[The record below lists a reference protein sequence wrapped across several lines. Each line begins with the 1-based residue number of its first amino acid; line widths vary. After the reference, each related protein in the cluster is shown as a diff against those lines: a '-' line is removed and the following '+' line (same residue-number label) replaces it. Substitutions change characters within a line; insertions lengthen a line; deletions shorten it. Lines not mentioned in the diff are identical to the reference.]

1 MNPLILV
8 GLGGLAGAVSRY
20 IVSGLVQGGS
30 PGFPVGT
37 LFVNLSGSF
46 ALGLIITLSDYGVG
60 VDASTRLMVAVGF
73 IGAYTT
79 MSTFSYE
86 SVRLLIDGKIPH
98 FALNVLSTNVL
109 CLSGVLIGRWAA
121 MALTGG

>member
-8 GLGGLAGAVSRY
+8 GLGGFAGAVSRY
-20 IVSGLVQGGS
+20 LLSGLVQGGN
-30 PGFPVGT
+30 PGFPMGT

-46 ALGLIITLSDYGVG
+46 ALGFLMTLSDYGMG
-60 VDASTRLMVAVGF
+60 IDASIRLLVAVGF
-73 IGAYTT
+73 LGAYTT

-86 SVRLLIDGKIPH
+86 SVRLLIEGDIRS
-98 FALNVLSTNVL
+98 FALNVVSTNVL

-121 MALTGG
+121 MALVGG